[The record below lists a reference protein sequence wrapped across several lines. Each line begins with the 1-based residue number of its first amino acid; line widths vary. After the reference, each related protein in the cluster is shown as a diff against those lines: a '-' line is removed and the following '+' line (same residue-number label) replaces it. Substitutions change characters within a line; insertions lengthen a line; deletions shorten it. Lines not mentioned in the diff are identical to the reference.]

1 MKYDWRLRD
10 INGSTTDTAL
20 IGRLVNEYNKYCS
33 FLSKSGTPT
42 IALLSAASYSK
53 VVYVHGELGDDV
65 NGDGTPDNPY
75 KSFAGGVSNAD
86 NPINTNTIVV
96 AIGNFDADLNVN
108 GAFIVADTFGCVVIN
123 SNAAVQ
129 SIHVG
134 CYINQTISPGKSKWV
149 NCIIDLNGVNVSG
162 DSYYYYKCIILNSGD
177 LKPTVAVG
185 GTASALIDCTIIN
198 SRYIYYI
205 QYQGGG
211 RISLYNNKFINSLIN
226 LSAIPESGGLL
237 LAANNYHYNCQII
250 SGANDSLMDLI
261 DLREDGGYS
270 SLNDCF
276 VDPSHLNFDLK
287 RSAMSNP
294 IFADWIGWTGD
305 SVDFVRVT
313 GNNVQEDSGSWTID
327 QQTPGRF
334 SLESAIIDNRGQFNQ
349 VFTGLATN
357 VFHYATNEISIA
369 PFERFG
375 TPVVLASGD
384 STLTVDTTTMYC
396 VTQDCKI
403 NGTVVNRYQNV
414 ILETG
419 SYTITEHNGVKFFPY
434 NYNSINNYILVRFT
448 NLGRCTSVA
457 ANSTLKIGCS
467 YLNQTGSVVTISN
480 GTEIAAGGTFIC
492 DTVNLTANGA
502 LLKVFDDDV
511 NNWVPIPTHSFQTKY
526 KAGYVVTNKK
536 YQPATNLLDFD
547 GKTMPLTEAFG
558 EHNDVN
564 YLDSLN
570 WQQDLLQFKVCGV
583 VYDFS

>member
-10 INGSTTDTAL
+10 INNSTTGTAL

-42 IALLSAASYSK
+42 IALLSVASYNK

-75 KSFAGGVSNAD
+75 KSFAGGVSNAN
-86 NPINTNTIVV
+86 NPINANTIVV
-96 AIGNFDADLNVN
+96 AIGNFNADLNVN
-108 GAFIVADTFGCVVIN
+108 NAFIVADTFGCVVIN
-123 SNAAVQ
+123 SNTTVQ

-134 CYINQTISPGKSKWV
+134 CYANYSVAANGRWCNSVINCNGFLPNEHF
-149 NCIIDLNGVNVSG
+149 NCI
-162 DSYYYYKCIILNSGD
+162 KCVCINL
-177 LKPTVAVG
+177 G
-185 GTASALIDCTIIN
+185 GPQQYGAYREYIGCTIIN
-198 SRYIYYI
+198 SSFRLGTSNSQKT
-205 QYQGGG
+205 QYVV
-211 RISLYNNKFINSLIN
+211 FINCLLIFEGTHN
-226 LSAIPESGGLL
+226 SKLWT
-237 LAANNYHYNCQII
+237 YNCQC
-250 SGANDSLMDLI
+250 SGVDDHPQTNLI
-261 DLREDGGYS
+261 DIRKDGGYS

-294 IFADWIGWTGD
+294 IFTDWIGWTGD
-305 SVDFVRVT
+305 SVDFVRVV

-334 SLESAIIDNRGQFNQ
+334 SLESAVIDNRGQFNQ

-375 TPVVLASGD
+375 TPIILASGD
-384 STLTVDTTTMYC
+384 SSLTVSETTMFC
-396 VTQDCKI
+396 VTQSCEID
-403 NGTVVNRYQNV
+403 GVAVNRYQNV
-414 ILETG
+414 ILEAG
-419 SYTITEHNGVKFFPY
+419 SYVVTEHNGVKFYPY
-434 NYNSINNYILVRFT
+434 NYNNINNYILVRFT

-457 ANSTLKIGCS
+457 ANSTLKVGCT
-467 YLNQTGSVVTISN
+467 YLNQSGSVVTISD
-480 GTEIAAGGTFIC
+480 GTEVAIGGTYIC
-492 DTVNLTANGA
+492 DTANLTADRV
-502 LLKVFDDDV
+502 LLKVFDDEV

-558 EHNDVN
+558 EYNDVN

-570 WQQDLLQFKVCGV
+570 WQQDFLQFKVCGI
-583 VYDFS
+583 VYGFS

>member
-10 INGSTTDTAL
+10 INGSTTDTTL
-20 IGRLVNEYNKYCS
+20 IGRLVNEYNKYAS

-75 KSFAGGVSNAD
+75 KSFAGGVSNTD
-86 NPINTNTIVV
+86 NPIDTNTIVV
-96 AIGNFDADLNVN
+96 AIGNFDADLNIN
-108 GAFIVADTFGCVVIN
+108 NALIIADTFGCVVIN
-123 SNAAVQ
+123 STVAVQ
-129 SIHVG
+129 SIHIG
-134 CYINQTISPGKSKWV
+134 CYVNILANQQKARFV
-149 NCIIDLNGVNVSG
+149 NCIVNGN
-162 DSYYYYKCIILNSGD
+162 SYTFDAQTWFLKCVISTLD
-177 LKPTVAVG
+177 K
-185 GTASALIDCTIIN
+185 ASASYINGFWYGSTFINCKINGTYSTIGAPVNTPANGCI
-198 SRYIYYI
+198 
-205 QYQGGG
+205 
-211 RISLYNNKFINSLIN
+211 FINSVLTNFYTTYSQKVYI
-226 LSAIPESGGLL
+226 
-237 LAANNYHYNCQII
+237 YNSVI
-250 SGANDSLMDLI
+250 SGRSSSGADNDCYEHYDI
-261 DLREDGGYS
+261 REDGGYS

-305 SVDFVRVT
+305 SVDFVRVV
-313 GNNVQEDSGSWTID
+313 GDNVQEDSGSWTID

-375 TPVVLASGD
+375 TPIVLASGD
-384 STLTVDTTTMYC
+384 SSLTVSETTMFC

-403 NGTVVNRYQNV
+403 DDVTVNRYQNV
-414 ILETG
+414 ILEAGT
-419 SYTITEHNGVKFFPY
+419 YAITEHNGVKFFPY

-467 YLNQTGSVVTISN
+467 YLNQTGSVVTISD

-492 DTVNLTANGA
+492 DTANLTANGV
-502 LLKVFDDDV
+502 LLKVFDDEV

>member
-20 IGRLVNEYNKYCS
+20 IGRLVNEFNKYCS
-33 FLSKSGTPT
+33 FLSKNGTPS
-42 IALLSAASYSK
+42 IALLSAANYNK

-86 NPINTNTIVV
+86 NPINSSTIVV
-96 AIGNFDADLNVN
+96 AIGNFDADLTVIN
-108 GAFIVADTFGCVVIN
+108 AIIIADTFGCVVIN
-123 SNAAVQ
+123 SNVTTNNTK
-129 SIHVG
+129 VG
-134 CYINQTISPGKSKWV
+134 CYVSFNGTFYSGKTA
-149 NCIIDLNGVNVSG
+149 NCIVDLNSNSINCDTVLYLKTIFLN
-162 DSYYYYKCIILNSGD
+162 IILDAIVYARAN
-177 LKPTVAVG
+177 PAFANCV
-185 GTASALIDCTIIN
+185 
-198 SRYIYYI
+198 
-205 QYQGGG
+205 
-211 RISLYNNKFINSLIN
+211 FINSVFTAGTVRPNQHSCVYIN
-226 LSAIPESGGLL
+226 CNITKLTTTTTRNLYAYNSIVE
-237 LAANNYHYNCQII
+237 AADGQTDFTYTDI
-250 SGANDSLMDLI
+250 
-261 DLREDGGYS
+261 REDGGYT

-294 IFADWIGWTGD
+294 IFTNWIGWTGD
-305 SVDFVRVT
+305 SVDFVRVV
-313 GNNVQEDSGSWTID
+313 GDNVQEDSGSWTID

-384 STLTVDTTTMYC
+384 STLTVSETTMYC

-419 SYTITEHNGVKFFPY
+419 SHTITEHNGVKFFPY

-480 GTEIAAGGTFIC
+480 GTEIAVGGTYIC
-492 DTVNLTANGA
+492 DTANLTADGV
-502 LLKVFDDDV
+502 LLKVFDDEV

>member
-10 INGSTTDTAL
+10 INNSTTDTAL
-20 IGRLVNEYNKYCS
+20 IGRLVNEYNKYCT
-33 FLSKSGTPT
+33 FLSKSGTFT
-42 IALLSAASYSK
+42 ITPLSAANYSK
-53 VVYVHGELGDDV
+53 VIYIHGELGDDI

-108 GAFIVADTFGCVVIN
+108 NALVVADTFGSVIIN
-123 SNAAVQ
+123 SNTSVT

-134 CYINQTISPGKSKWV
+134 CYANYSTTLNGKWC
-149 NCIIDLNGVNVSG
+149 NCIIQSNGSTITCNTNTA
-162 DSYYYYKCIILNSGD
+162 YLKCVILNVVNSQSWDWG
-177 LKPTVAVG
+177 LFGSV
-185 GTASALIDCTIIN
+185 IIN
-198 SRYIYYI
+198 SNLHLGHRSGVNSTYI
-205 QYQGGG
+205 G
-211 RISLYNNKFINSLIN
+211 NVFINSVIYTESVN
-226 LSAIPESGGLL
+226 GNSSRQTDKSYVYNCNVTVGNGAIPV
-237 LAANNYHYNCQII
+237 
-250 SGANDSLMDLI
+250 
-261 DLREDGGYS
+261 DLREDGGFQ
-270 SLNDCF
+270 SLADCF

-287 RSAMSNP
+287 RSVMNNP
-294 IFADWIGWTGD
+294 IFAGWIGWTGD
-305 SVDFVRVT
+305 SVDFVRVV

-403 NGTVVNRYQNV
+403 NGTLVNRYQNI

-492 DTVNLTANGA
+492 DTANLTADGI
-502 LLKVFDDDV
+502 LLKVFDDEV

-558 EHNDVN
+558 EYNDVN

>member
-10 INGSTTDTAL
+10 VNNSTTDTAL

-42 IALLSAASYSK
+42 ITLLSAASYNK
-53 VVYVHGELGDDV
+53 VIYVHAELGDDV

-86 NPINTNTIVV
+86 NPINGTTIVV
-96 AIGNFDADLNVN
+96 AIGNFDSDLNVAN
-108 GAFIVADTFGCVVIN
+108 ALIVADTFGCVVIN
-123 SNAAVQ
+123 SNATVQ
-129 SIHVG
+129 SIHVS
-134 CYINQTISPGKSKWV
+134 CYISTTAQLGDARYCNCVV
-149 NCIIDLNGVNVSG
+149 NCNGIATTTQVTITHVKTIFINATFTFKSYLRANVYLISCTFINVTFICTTGYQSASVNYYDNVFVNSFINLAGIGESTLMYVSHNFLYNSNIQSG
-162 DSYYYYKCIILNSGD
+162 DYDSKFG
-177 LKPTVAVG
+177 AVD
-185 GTASALIDCTIIN
+185 I
-198 SRYIYYI
+198 
-205 QYQGGG
+205 
-211 RISLYNNKFINSLIN
+211 
-226 LSAIPESGGLL
+226 
-237 LAANNYHYNCQII
+237 
-250 SGANDSLMDLI
+250 
-261 DLREDGGYS
+261 REDGGFT

-375 TPVVLASGD
+375 TPVVLANGD
-384 STLTVDTTTMYC
+384 NTLTVSETTMYC

-419 SYTITEHNGVKFFPY
+419 SHTITEHNGVKFFPY

-448 NLGRCTSVA
+448 NLGRCTSIA
-457 ANSTLKIGCS
+457 ANTTLKIGCS

-492 DTVNLTANGA
+492 DTANLTADGV
-502 LLKVFDDDV
+502 LLKVFDDEV

-536 YQPATNLLDFD
+536 YQHANNLLDFD

-570 WQQDLLQFKVCGV
+570 WQQDLLQFKVCGI

>member
-10 INGSTTDTAL
+10 VNGSTTNTAL

-33 FLSKSGTPT
+33 FLSKSGTPSVG
-42 IALLSAASYSK
+42 LLSATDYNK
-53 VVYVHGELGDDV
+53 VVYVHAELGDDV

-86 NPINTNTIVV
+86 NPINANTIVV
-96 AIGNFDADLNVN
+96 AIGNFDADLNVSN
-108 GAFIVADTFGCVVIN
+108 ALVIADTFGCVVIN
-123 SNAAVQ
+123 SNIAVT
-129 SIHVG
+129 SHHVG
-134 CYINQTISPGKSKWV
+134 CYINQLVNLGATTYC
-149 NCIIDLNGVNVSG
+149 NCIINLNGNDAVGGN
-162 DSYYYYKCIILNSGD
+162 YYLKKCIIINCNNFKPSVAHDYIASGVYD
-177 LKPTVAVG
+177 CVLINCKYAYYVQYNGG
-185 GTASALIDCTIIN
+185 GT
-198 SRYIYYI
+198 I
-205 QYQGGG
+205 Q
-211 RISLYNNKFINSLIN
+211 LYNNIFVNSIIN
-226 LSAIPESGGLL
+226 LSAIPNSGAPFA
-237 LAANNYHYNCQII
+237 AANNYHYNCQII

-261 DLREDGGYS
+261 NLREDGGFT

-294 IFADWIGWTGD
+294 IFANWIGWTGD

-313 GNNVQEDSGSWTID
+313 GNNIQEDSGSWTID
-327 QQTPGRF
+327 QQTPGKF

-384 STLTVDTTTMYC
+384 SSLTVDNTTMYC
-396 VTQDCKI
+396 VTQDCEI
-403 NGTVVNRYQNV
+403 AGTHVNRYQNV
-414 ILETG
+414 ILEAGT
-419 SYTITEHNGVKFFPY
+419 YAVTEHNGVKFFPY
-434 NYNSINNYILVRFT
+434 RYNSINNYILVRFT

-457 ANSTLKIGCS
+457 ANSTLKIGCT
-467 YLNQTGSVVTISN
+467 YLNQSSSVVTISDGMEVAVS
-480 GTEIAAGGTFIC
+480 GTYIC
-492 DTVNLTANGA
+492 DTANLTADGV
-502 LLKVFDDDV
+502 LLKVFDDEV

-547 GKTMPLTEAFG
+547 NKTMPLTEAFG
-558 EHNDVN
+558 EFNDVN

-570 WQQDLLQFKVCGV
+570 WQQDFLQFKVCGV

>member
-20 IGRLVNEYNKYCS
+20 IGRLTNEYNKYAS
-33 FLSKSGTPT
+33 FLSKSGTPN
-42 IALLSAASYSK
+42 ISSLSESYNK
-53 VVYVHGELGDDV
+53 VIYVHGELGDDE

-75 KSFAGGVSNAD
+75 KSFAGGASNAD
-86 NPINTNTIVV
+86 NPINRGTIVV
-96 AIGNFDADLNVN
+96 AVGRFSAALVSGPILL
-108 GAFIVADTFGCVVIN
+108 IADTYG
-123 SNAAVQ
+123 
-129 SIHVG
+129 SIVMDSTHSSSYAYCVG
-134 CYINQTISPGKSKWV
+134 CYIHCTTGVSMKLV
-149 NCIIDLNGVNVSG
+149 NCIIDCANNGFNNNTTFN
-162 DSYYYYKCIILNSGD
+162 KCVILNANM
-177 LKPTVAVG
+177 LAPING
-185 GTASALIDCTIIN
+185 GQKMANNVFIN
-198 SRYIYYI
+198 C
-205 QYQGGG
+205 
-211 RISLYNNKFINSLIN
+211 RISVGNSGGYTPWTPYYCTFINSNIYILGQHGVMTNATQVYTYNSIFT
-226 LSAIPESGGLL
+226 SATEGDSIP
-237 LAANNYHYNCQII
+237 YTDI
-250 SGANDSLMDLI
+250 
-261 DLREDGGYS
+261 REDGGYS

-305 SVDFVRVT
+305 SVDFVRVV

-384 STLTVDTTTMYC
+384 SSLTVSETTMYC

-403 NGTVVNRYQNV
+403 DDVAVNRYQNV
-414 ILETG
+414 ILEAGT
-419 SYTITEHNGVKFFPY
+419 YAITEHNGVKFFPY
-434 NYNSINNYILVRFT
+434 NYNNINNYILVRFT

-457 ANSTLKIGCS
+457 ANTTLKIGCS

-480 GTEIAAGGTFIC
+480 GTEIAAGGTYIC
-492 DTVNLTANGA
+492 DTANLTADGV
-502 LLKVFDDDV
+502 LLKVFDDEF

-558 EHNDVN
+558 EFNDVN

-570 WQQDLLQFKVCGV
+570 WQQDFLQFKVCGV
-583 VYDFS
+583 VYDFN

>member
-1 MKYDWRLRD
+1 MKYDWRLRNVD
-10 INGSTTDTAL
+10 GSTTDTAL
-20 IGRLVNEYNKYCS
+20 IVRLVGEYNKYLS

-42 IALLSAASYSK
+42 IALLSASSYSK
-53 VVYVHGELGDDV
+53 VIYVHSELGDDTT
-65 NGDGTPDNPY
+65 GDGTPDKPY
-75 KSFAGGVSNAD
+75 KSFAGGISNAD
-86 NPINTNTIVV
+86 NPITTATIVV
-96 AIGNFDADLNVN
+96 AVGRFGAGLNLTGGNS
-108 GAFIVADTFGCVVIN
+108 GALVVADTYGSVIID
-123 SNAAVQ
+123 STALSWVYY
-129 SIHVG
+129 VG
-134 CYINQTISPGKSKWV
+134 CYIKCTYNVTFRAV
-149 NCIIDLNGVNVSG
+149 NCIIDCGGYGFDNKTSFNKCVVLNANMTGPINGSQKMANNVFINCTISVGNNGSYTPWIPYYCIFVNSNIYIYGQHTVMTNAAQVYTYNSIFTSATEG
-162 DSYYYYKCIILNSGD
+162 DS
-177 LKPTVAVG
+177 
-185 GTASALIDCTIIN
+185 
-198 SRYIYYI
+198 
-205 QYQGGG
+205 
-211 RISLYNNKFINSLIN
+211 
-226 LSAIPESGGLL
+226 IP
-237 LAANNYHYNCQII
+237 YTDIH
-250 SGANDSLMDLI
+250 
-261 DLREDGGYS
+261 EDGGYT

-294 IFADWIGWTGD
+294 IFANWIGWTGD

-384 STLTVDTTTMYC
+384 SSLIVSETTMYC
-396 VTQDCKI
+396 VTQNCKI
-403 NGTVVNRYQNV
+403 DNVAVNRYQNV

-419 SYTITEHNGVKFFPY
+419 SYTITEHNGVKFYPY
-434 NYNSINNYILVRFT
+434 NYNNINNYILVRFT

-457 ANSTLKIGCS
+457 ANSTLKVGCT
-467 YLNQTGSVVTISN
+467 YLNQSSSVVTISD
-480 GTEIAAGGTFIC
+480 GTEVAVGGTYIC
-492 DTVNLTANGA
+492 DTANLTADGV
-502 LLKVFDDDV
+502 LLKVFDDEI

-536 YQPATNLLDFD
+536 YQPAPNLLDFD

-558 EHNDVN
+558 EYNDVN

-570 WQQDLLQFKVCGV
+570 WQQDFLQFKVCGI
-583 VYDFS
+583 VYNFS

>member
-1 MKYDWRLRD
+1 MKYDWRLRNVD
-10 INGSTTDTAL
+10 GSTTDTAL
-20 IGRLVNEYNKYCS
+20 IVRLVGEYNKYLS
-33 FLSKSGTPT
+33 FLSKSGTPAIT
-42 IALLSAASYSK
+42 LLSAASYSK
-53 VVYVHGELGDDV
+53 VVYVHSELGDDTT
-65 NGDGTPDNPY
+65 GDGTPDKPY

-86 NPINTNTIVV
+86 NPITTATIVV
-96 AIGNFDADLNVN
+96 AVGRFGAGLNLTGGNS
-108 GAFIVADTFGCVVIN
+108 GALVVADTYGSVIID
-123 SNAAVQ
+123 STAQ
-129 SIHVG
+129 SWVYYVG
-134 CYINQTISPGKSKWV
+134 CYIKCTYNITFRAV
-149 NCIIDLNGVNVSG
+149 NCIIDANGYGYG
-162 DSYYYYKCIILNSGD
+162 DKMSFEKCIILNYQS
-177 LKPTVAVG
+177 LNP
-185 GTASALIDCTIIN
+185 IN
-198 SRYIYYI
+198 NGNIMA
-205 QYQGGG
+205 
-211 RISLYNNKFINSLIN
+211 NNVFINCSISVGNNGGYTPWTPHCCIFVNSNIYIRSQHGGMIN
-226 LSAIPESGGLL
+226 TTQVYTYNSIFTSETEGDSIP
-237 LAANNYHYNCQII
+237 YTDI
-250 SGANDSLMDLI
+250 
-261 DLREDGGYS
+261 REDGGYS
-270 SLNDCF
+270 SLSDCF

-375 TPVVLASGD
+375 TPVVLASDD
-384 STLTVDTTTMYC
+384 STLTVNETTMYC

-403 NGTVVNRYQNV
+403 NGTVVNRYQNI
-414 ILETG
+414 ILEAGT
-419 SYTITEHNGVKFFPY
+419 YAVTEHNGVKFFPY
-434 NYNSINNYILVRFT
+434 RYNSINNYILVRFT

-467 YLNQTGSVVTISN
+467 YLNQTGSVVTVSN

-492 DTVNLTANGA
+492 DTANLTANGV

-526 KAGYVVTNKK
+526 KAGYVATNKK
-536 YQPATNLLDFD
+536 CQPATNLLDFD

-558 EHNDVN
+558 EYNDVN

-570 WQQDLLQFKVCGV
+570 WQQDFIQFKVCGV

>member
-20 IGRLVNEYNKYCS
+20 IGRLVNEYNKYAF
-33 FLSKSGTPT
+33 FLSRSGTPT
-42 IALLSAASYSK
+42 ITLLSAASYSK
-53 VVYVHGELGDDV
+53 VVYVHGELGDDI
-65 NGDGTPDNPY
+65 NGNGTPDNPY

-86 NPINTNTIVV
+86 NPINSSTIVV

-108 GAFIVADTFGCVVIN
+108 NALIVADTFGCVIIN
-123 SNAAVQ
+123 SNATVQ

-134 CYINQTISPGKSKWV
+134 CYISTTAKLGGAKYC
-149 NCIIDLNGVNVSG
+149 NCIVDCNGITTDQFVTTHIKTIFINATIQPQTSNDVNLINCTLFNVIFKFPTG
-162 DSYYYYKCIILNSGD
+162 YVYAHTSYYDN
-177 LKPTVAVG
+177 V
-185 GTASALIDCTIIN
+185 
-198 SRYIYYI
+198 
-205 QYQGGG
+205 
-211 RISLYNNKFINSLIN
+211 FINSF
-226 LSAIPESGGLL
+226 
-237 LAANNYHYNCQII
+237 
-250 SGANDSLMDLI
+250 I
-261 DLREDGGYS
+261 DLSKIDANSNLYASHNFLYNSNIQSGDYDPKFGAVDIREDGGFT

-276 VDPSHLNFDLK
+276 VDPYHLNFDLK
-287 RSAMSNP
+287 RRAMSNP

-384 STLTVDTTTMYC
+384 SSLTVSETTMYC

-403 NGTVVNRYQNV
+403 NGTIVNRYQNV

-419 SYTITEHNGVKFFPY
+419 SHTITEHNGVKFFPY

-492 DTVNLTANGA
+492 DTANLTANGV

-583 VYDFS
+583 VYDFN

>member
-10 INGSTTDTAL
+10 INGSTTDIAL

-42 IALLSAASYSK
+42 ISLLSAASYSK
-53 VVYVHGELGDDV
+53 VIYVHGELGDDV

-96 AIGNFDADLNVN
+96 AIGNFNADLNVN
-108 GAFIVADTFGCVVIN
+108 NALVVADTFGCVVIN
-123 SNAAVQ
+123 SNTSVT

-134 CYINQTISPGKSKWV
+134 CYASYTASVNGKWCNSIINCNGNGCTISGTTAYVKSILHNV
-149 NCIIDLNGVNVSG
+149 NSTAQVYDGNVFGSVFINSTICLGHRYGVFTSYACNVFINSICNLISVSGNVSG
-162 DSYYYYKCIILNSGD
+162 QVDSCW
-177 LKPTVAVG
+177 
-185 GTASALIDCTIIN
+185 C
-198 SRYIYYI
+198 
-205 QYQGGG
+205 
-211 RISLYNNKFINSLIN
+211 
-226 LSAIPESGGLL
+226 
-237 LAANNYHYNCQII
+237 YNCQINQTN
-250 SGANDSLMDLI
+250 GAIPI
-261 DLREDGGYS
+261 DIREDGGYS

-294 IFADWIGWTGD
+294 IFANWIGWTGD

-384 STLTVDTTTMYC
+384 SSLTVSETTMFC
-396 VTQDCKI
+396 VTQDCEI
-403 NGTVVNRYQNV
+403 AGTHVNRYQNV
-414 ILETG
+414 ILEAG

-467 YLNQTGSVVTISN
+467 YLNQTGSVVTISD

-492 DTVNLTANGA
+492 DTANLTADGV
-502 LLKVFDDDV
+502 LLKVFDDEV

-558 EHNDVN
+558 EYNDVN

>member
-10 INGSTTDTAL
+10 VNGSTTDTAL
-20 IGRLVNEYNKYCS
+20 IGRLVNEYNKYAS

-42 IALLSAASYSK
+42 ITRLSAANYSK

-65 NGDGTPDNPY
+65 NGDGTPNNPY

-86 NPINTNTIVV
+86 NPINSSTIVV
-96 AIGNFDADLNVN
+96 AIGNFDSDLNVN
-108 GAFIVADTFGCVVIN
+108 NALVVADTFGCVVIN
-123 SNAAVQ
+123 SSVAVQ

-134 CYINQTISPGKSKWV
+134 CYMDYSVQLISKCC
-149 NCIIDLNGVNVSG
+149 NCIVDLNGNPFLYNGVDAIKSIFINASG
-162 DSYYYYKCIILNSGD
+162 GQVYSTNKCY
-177 LKPTVAVG
+177 
-185 GTASALIDCTIIN
+185 DCTFINCNITFSQAHKCCYNCVFIN
-198 SRYIYYI
+198 SRIVI
-205 QYQGGG
+205 E
-211 RISLYNNKFINSLIN
+211 NSEY
-226 LSAIPESGGLL
+226 AD
-237 LAANNYHYNCQII
+237 NNYSYNSVI
-250 SGANDSLMDLI
+250 SGATSECHDI
-261 DLREDGGYS
+261 REDGGFT

-357 VFHYATNEISIA
+357 VFHYATSEISIA
-369 PFERFG
+369 PFDRFG

-384 STLTVDTTTMYC
+384 SSLTVDNTTMYC
-396 VTQDCKI
+396 VTQDCEI
-403 NGTVVNRYQNV
+403 DGTAVNRYQNV
-414 ILETG
+414 ILEAGT
-419 SYTITEHNGVKFFPY
+419 YAITEHNGVKFFPY

-492 DTVNLTANGA
+492 DTANLTANGA
-502 LLKVFDDDV
+502 LLKVFDDEV

-547 GKTMPLTEAFG
+547 GKAMPLTEAFG

-570 WQQDLLQFKVCGV
+570 WQDNFLQFKVCGV

>member
-1 MKYDWRLRD
+1 
-10 INGSTTDTAL
+10 
-20 IGRLVNEYNKYCS
+20 
-33 FLSKSGTPT
+33 
-42 IALLSAASYSK
+42 
-53 VVYVHGELGDDV
+53 
-65 NGDGTPDNPY
+65 
-75 KSFAGGVSNAD
+75 
-86 NPINTNTIVV
+86 
-96 AIGNFDADLNVN
+96 
-108 GAFIVADTFGCVVIN
+108 
-123 SNAAVQ
+123 
-129 SIHVG
+129 
-134 CYINQTISPGKSKWV
+134 
-149 NCIIDLNGVNVSG
+149 
-162 DSYYYYKCIILNSGD
+162 
-177 LKPTVAVG
+177 
-185 GTASALIDCTIIN
+185 
-198 SRYIYYI
+198 
-205 QYQGGG
+205 
-211 RISLYNNKFINSLIN
+211 
-226 LSAIPESGGLL
+226 
-237 LAANNYHYNCQII
+237 
-250 SGANDSLMDLI
+250 
-261 DLREDGGYS
+261 
-270 SLNDCF
+270 
-276 VDPSHLNFDLK
+276 
-287 RSAMSNP
+287 
-294 IFADWIGWTGD
+294 
-305 SVDFVRVT
+305 VRVV
-313 GNNVQEDSGSWTID
+313 GDNVQEDSGSWTID

-357 VFHYATNEISIA
+357 VFHYGTNEISIA

-384 STLTVDTTTMYC
+384 SSLTVSETTMFC
-396 VTQDCKI
+396 VTQNCEI
-403 NGTVVNRYQNV
+403 AGTHVNRYQNV
-414 ILETG
+414 IFEAGT
-419 SYTITEHNGVKFFPY
+419 YAVTEHNGVKFFPY

-492 DTVNLTANGA
+492 DTANLTADGV
-502 LLKVFDDDV
+502 LLKVFDDEV

>member
-1 MKYDWRLRD
+1 MRYDWRLRD
-10 INGSTTDTAL
+10 VNGSTTDTAL
-20 IGRLVNEYNKYCS
+20 IGRLINEYNKYAS

-53 VVYVHGELGDDV
+53 VVYVHAELGDDV

-86 NPINTNTIVV
+86 NPIDTNTIVV

-108 GAFIVADTFGCVVIN
+108 NALVVADTFGCVVIN
-123 SNAAVQ
+123 SNVATNN
-129 SIHVG
+129 IKVG
-134 CYINQTISPGKSKWV
+134 CYVSFIANEYRGLTA
-149 NCIIDLNGVNVSG
+149 NCIIDLNGKSI
-162 DSYYYYKCIILNSGD
+162 DFDKC
-177 LKPTVAVG
+177 
-185 GTASALIDCTIIN
+185 
-198 SRYIYYI
+198 RYIKTI
-205 QYQGGG
+205 FLNLAFDGDDFG
-211 RISLYNNKFINSLIN
+211 RANPAFVNCTFINSLFVAGTTRPNQYSCIYIN
-226 LSAIPESGGLL
+226 CNITKLTTSTTHNLYAYNSIVE
-237 LAANNYHYNCQII
+237 AADGQADFTYTDI
-250 SGANDSLMDLI
+250 
-261 DLREDGGYS
+261 REDGGYS

-294 IFADWIGWTGD
+294 IFANWIGWTGD
-305 SVDFVRVT
+305 SVDFVRVV
-313 GNNVQEDSGSWTID
+313 GDNVQEDSGSWTID

-375 TPVVLASGD
+375 TPVVLTSGD
-384 STLTVDTTTMYC
+384 STLTVSETTMYC

-419 SYTITEHNGVKFFPY
+419 SHTITEHNGVKFFPY

-467 YLNQTGSVVTISN
+467 YMNQTGSVVTISN

-492 DTVNLTANGA
+492 DTANLTADGI
-502 LLKVFDDDV
+502 LLKVFDDEV

-570 WQQDLLQFKVCGV
+570 WQQDLLQFKVCGI
-583 VYDFS
+583 VYPFN

>member
-1 MKYDWRLRD
+1 MRYDWRLRD
-10 INGSTTDTAL
+10 TNNSTTDTAL
-20 IGRLVNEYNKYCS
+20 IGRLVNEYNKYAS

-42 IALLSAASYSK
+42 IALLYAASYNK
-53 VVYVHGELGDDV
+53 IVYVHAELGDDV

-96 AIGNFDADLNVN
+96 AIGNFDADLNVSN
-108 GAFIVADTFGCVVIN
+108 ALIVADTFGCVVIN
-123 SNAAVQ
+123 SNATVQ
-129 SIHVG
+129 SVHVG
-134 CYINQTISPGKSKWV
+134 CYANYSNALNGKWC
-149 NCIIDLNGVNVSG
+149 NCIIDANGGNVNMLTITLI
-162 DSYYYYKCIILNSGD
+162 KCIIVNMVANFGGNQSGI
-177 LKPTVAVG
+177 VVG
-185 GTASALIDCTIIN
+185 NT
-198 SRYIYYI
+198 
-205 QYQGGG
+205 
-211 RISLYNNKFINSLIN
+211 FINSKMTGPNSAPERIYQFYNNVVIN
-226 LSAIPESGGLL
+226 SAIKDLCNSVTQYWFTYNSEITYSGSQEG
-237 LAANNYHYNCQII
+237 YPIYTDI
-250 SGANDSLMDLI
+250 
-261 DLREDGGYS
+261 RENGGYS

-384 STLTVDTTTMYC
+384 STLTVDATTMYC
-396 VTQDCKI
+396 VTQDCEI
-403 NGTVVNRYQNV
+403 AGTHVNRYQNV
-414 ILETG
+414 ILEAGT
-419 SYTITEHNGVKFFPY
+419 YTITEHNGVKFFPY

-492 DTVNLTANGA
+492 DTANLTADGV
-502 LLKVFDDDV
+502 LLKVFDDEV

-583 VYDFS
+583 VYNFN